1 MDAKD
6 VKVTY
11 EMAKPEDYDEIVDL
25 ANFVFSYAHRPH
37 EFKTLIPKAY
47 GPDRTMWPEHFLAPA
62 NGLLRATVCTC
73 IRCFWRSNMVFVGS
87 SPIPASVMPRPLSI
101 PCESSKAC
109 PNI

>member
-11 EMAKPEDYDEIVDL
+11 EMAKPEDYDEIIDL

-47 GPDRTMWPEHFLAPA
+47 GPDRTMWP
-62 NGLLRATVCTC
+62 
-73 IRCFWRSNMVFVGS
+73 
-87 SPIPASVMPRPLSI
+87 
-101 PCESSKAC
+101 
-109 PNI
+109 

>member
-37 EFKTLIPKAY
+37 EF
-47 GPDRTMWPEHFLAPA
+47 
-62 NGLLRATVCTC
+62 
-73 IRCFWRSNMVFVGS
+73 
-87 SPIPASVMPRPLSI
+87 
-101 PCESSKAC
+101 
-109 PNI
+109 